1 MKRHLSAFLA
11 VSLLGLAPSAPA
23 QPEADAAAVNARATL
38 TTGVPAVN
46 ARLADSRWGQAPDT
60 FSAPTNG
67 PDAVVTGPYYAWRM
81 SGDDGIIRRN
91 WAAMKALAASDAAN
105 APGADDVLER
115 YLAAC
120 RKLHETKLMA
130 EMARQLGEDDFAD
143 ACFDR
148 ADAQSDELKAKFCE
162 KDGQLPKALRT
173 RPVAAMWALKLDLVE
188 DAREKT
194 LAALKKSVLARGAR
208 LPEGALEMR
217 LLLETLTEAE
227 APEVAY
233 ALLLKGGFAP
243 AADGA
248 ALDWLYGAAAGI
260 QPGPK
265 GGFDE
270 MVELMPSP
278 DKRLGSVEAT
288 YRNSHGVITSAW
300 RYDAKGRCHWT
311 FSVPEGT
318 RATVCVNGMCRPYRS
333 GRYEL
338 EIK

>member
-11 VSLLGLAPSAPA
+11 VSFLALAPSAPA
-23 QPEADAAAVNARATL
+23 QPEADAAAAPARATL

-46 ARLADSRWGQAPDT
+46 ARLADSRWGQAPDA

-67 PDAVVTGPYYAWRM
+67 PDATVTGPYYAWRM
-81 SGDDGIIRRN
+81 SGDDGIVRRN

-105 APGADDVLER
+105 GPAADDLLGR

-162 KDGQLPKALRT
+162 KDGQLLKALRT

-188 DAREKT
+188 DARDKT

-208 LPEGALEMR
+208 LPESALEMR

-233 ALLLKGGFAP
+233 ALLLKGGF
-243 AADGA
+243 
-248 ALDWLYGAAAGI
+248 
-260 QPGPK
+260 
-265 GGFDE
+265 DE
-270 MVELMPSP
+270 VVELMPSP

-318 RATVCVNGMCRPYRS
+318 RATVCVNGMCLPYRS